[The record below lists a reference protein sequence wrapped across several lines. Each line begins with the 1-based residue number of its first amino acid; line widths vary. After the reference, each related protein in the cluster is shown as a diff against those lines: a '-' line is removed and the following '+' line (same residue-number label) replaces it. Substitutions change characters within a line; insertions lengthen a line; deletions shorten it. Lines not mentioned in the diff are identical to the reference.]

1 VTTLALVTR
10 AIALQFEGAL
20 CAEFGVLVVEK
31 SSGFAAPV
39 ARTLA
44 VGFDVAKLLGV
55 AGLPSS
61 KEWAKFGLSLGPVI
75 FLDDA
80 EDSDA
85 AQRQRCIMLT
95 HEAEHAGVQW
105 PGAKTAM
112 PWFYLTDRVERVTYE
127 ANAYGAGFALD
138 YALGG
143 EAPPV
148 IEDVAPA
155 LARAYHLRD
164 EDIRHGHG
172 MLKAH
177 VLMAQAMSH
186 NTRAATWAIGWFR
199 THHPECLRPEFR
211 TI

>member
-1 VTTLALVTR
+1 VSLAPVTR

-44 VGFDVAKLLGV
+44 TGFDVARLLGV

-61 KEWAKFGLSLGPVI
+61 KEWAQFGLSLGPVI
-75 FLDDA
+75 FLDESA
-80 EDSDA
+80 EDDA
-85 AQRQRCIMLT
+85 AQRRRCVMLT

-105 PGAKTAM
+105 PGAKLAM
-112 PWFYLTDRVERVTYE
+112 PWFYLTDRTERVAYE
-127 ANAYGAGFALD
+127 ANAYGAGFTLE

-143 EAPPV
+143 EAPDA

-164 EDIRHGHG
+164 EDITHGHG

-177 VLMAQAMSH
+177 VLMVSAMSH
-186 NTRAATWAIGWFR
+186 NTRAGTWAVSWFR
-199 THHPECLRPEFR
+199 EQHPECLRPEFR
-211 TI
+211 TV